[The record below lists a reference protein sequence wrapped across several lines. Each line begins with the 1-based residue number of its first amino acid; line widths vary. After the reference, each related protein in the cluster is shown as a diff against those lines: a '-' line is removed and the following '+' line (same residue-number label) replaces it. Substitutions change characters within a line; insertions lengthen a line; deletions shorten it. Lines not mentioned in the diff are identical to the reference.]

1 MSLGSKHSVLSLLLE
16 AATQRMML
24 GLRCGLVAMS
34 NVSCYGVVF
43 WEQDEEELFSI
54 IMAFVAS
61 LSYKLLR

>member
-16 AATQRMML
+16 AATERMML

-43 WEQDEEELFSI
+43 
-54 IMAFVAS
+54 
-61 LSYKLLR
+61 